1 MKMIKWGVL
10 GTAYIFERDTAEGM
24 RQAGNCELYAIAG
37 RSMEKAQAFKEKY
50 GFRKAYGSYDEL
62 LADPEVEAVYV
73 PMPNT
78 LHKEWTIKALNARK
92 HVLCEKP
99 MAPNAAEAAEMFAAA
114 KANGVVLMEA
124 FAYQHS
130 PFVAA
135 VRAEIDKGTIGDVR
149 YMEAALITSDYD
161 LSNIRMRRET
171 LGGSVYDIG
180 VYSCSLILRMLG
192 KEPEKVQA
200 ISTFSEQNVDMF
212 TSVLM
217 EFEGNVRAQ
226 FNCGMVLATE
236 KNSALDRFQI
246 HGTRGSIEA
255 VKFGFNVPG
264 QLQYRIRTFD
274 GVDEIKTVDTRNNY
288 CLEVEQLGR
297 CITDG
302 ETPLMSEELT
312 MSVARTIDRIL
323 TAIHY

>member
-24 RQAGNCELYAIAG
+24 RQAENCELYAIAG

-78 LHKEWTIKALNARK
+78 LHKEWTNKALNAKK

-135 VRAEIDKGTIGDVR
+135 VREEIDKGTIGDVR

-246 HGTRGSIEA
+246 HGTKGSIEA

-323 TAIHY
+323 AAIHY